1 MIEFEIPG
9 ATGKDNC
16 VAACVSTGRENH
28 RLLLDCGGNCLWR
41 LPRAQLLATR
51 FLHFHFDHYAD
62 FDEQLR
68 AVWCRECPLMKLIGP
83 PETCRIIQHRLQ
95 GYLWNNAVGIAGGL
109 TRAERSAGGSVFQG
123 SA

>member
-9 ATGKDNC
+9 ETGKDNC
-16 VAACVSTGRENH
+16 VAVCVSTGTENH
-28 RLLLDCGGNCLWR
+28 RLLLECCGR

-68 AVWCRECPLMKLIGP
+68 AVWFRECP
-83 PETCRIIQHRLQ
+83 
-95 GYLWNNAVGIAGGL
+95 
-109 TRAERSAGGSVFQG
+109 
-123 SA
+123 